1 MFRISPNS
9 IFNPIQDET
18 QTPADDVVSTLDE
31 HKEPSMKP
39 KILFSGTKI
48 ESTYGNESDA
58 S

>member
-18 QTPADDVVSTLDE
+18 PADGVAATLDE